1 MKELT
6 FSRRDIKPGISC
18 YNNMKD
24 LKDGGTRCQMITNLC
39 DLDFLA
45 TESRK

>member
-1 MKELT
+1 MKGLT

-18 YNNMKD
+18 YHNMND
-24 LKDGGTRCQMITNLC
+24 LKDGGIRCVMITNLC